1 MFKLGLQ
8 NLIDRVNEFYKLAY
22 YQGTEEPTPHK
33 KKYKSERAIVVQ
45 PRFKEPFFKN
55 FDYAESEGVD
65 GPAKHGPGTGLFR
78 NMEKYKNVKDFLKK
92 KRERNKDKYKA
103 DDSYIED
110 DVNLTKNKI
119 AKRINYLR
127 NLIKTAEDNNSI
139 DFPIDEQIKS
149 DPILG
154 DSGTYSNSAQLGGL
168 LDPYTQQQDV
178 DGNQPMNIGP
188 YEREHTEDATDLSLE
203 QINELEQIDELKE
216 ILKSLKNK
224 SLTPKDT
231 ELYGLPQGSNLWEE
245 SDILSDNP
253 NYYGTTDSGNTLYDK
268 K

>member
-8 NLIDRVNEFYKLAY
+8 NLIDRVDEFYKLAY
-22 YQGTEEPTPHK
+22 YQGTEEPSLHK
-33 KKYKSERAIVVQ
+33 KKYKSDRAVLVQ
-45 PRFKEPFFKN
+45 PRFKETFFKN

-110 DVNLTKNKI
+110 DGSLTKNKI

-154 DSGTYSNSAQLGGL
+154 DSGTYSNSVQLGGL
-168 LDPYTQQQDV
+168 TDQYTLGPDFEGNLNTYLPY
-178 DGNQPMNIGP
+178 G
-188 YEREHTEDATDLSLE
+188 REHTKDDTDLS
-203 QINELEQIDELKE
+203 LEQIDELKE